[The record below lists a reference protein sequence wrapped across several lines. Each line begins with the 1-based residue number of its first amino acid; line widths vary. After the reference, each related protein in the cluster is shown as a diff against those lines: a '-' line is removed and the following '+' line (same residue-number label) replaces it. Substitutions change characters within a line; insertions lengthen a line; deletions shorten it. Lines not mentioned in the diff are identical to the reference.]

1 MPSARRQISWQLT
14 GVVNWIIFEPWGGG
28 GGYSWKL
35 LVGVCRPAHQ
45 ISDPKIYFFTP
56 VFNSFAS
63 NKIKPSVN
71 ETNWSSLPARTC
83 ALILFIS
90 I

>member
-1 MPSARRQISWQLT
+1 MATHRRGQLDYIGT
-14 GVVNWIIFEPWGGG
+14 LEGG
-28 GGYSWKL
+28 GGYSWEL
-35 LVGVCRPAHQ
+35 LVGVCRPALQ
-45 ISDPKIYFFTP
+45 ISDPKISFFTP

-63 NKIKPSVN
+63 NEIKPSVN

>member
-1 MPSARRQISWQLT
+1 MPSARRQMSWQLT
-14 GVVNWIIFEPWGGG
+14 GVVNWIIFEPWGRGG
-28 GGYSWKL
+28 GGTP
-35 LVGVCRPAHQ
+35 GNNCPALQ
-45 ISDPKIYFFTP
+45 ISDPKISFFTP

-71 ETNWSSLPARTC
+71 ETNWNSLPARTC